1 MEIVLRLLEGMNWIC
16 ARRKIIYED
25 RETEKAP
32 ENLDKAL
39 NIERDFLLIIKM
51 KENQE

>member
-25 RETEKAP
+25 RDTDKALEK
-32 ENLDKAL
+32 LDKAL
-39 NIERDFLLIIKM
+39 KKRETFC
-51 KENQE
+51 